1 MCLVDVFY
9 PRLVHFWLLSAV
21 GRDVENPVTDD
32 GFDAAPVSH
41 AFLQPERLPSSPASP
56 PGGPAI
62 EKAILAV
69 AP

>member
-41 AFLQPERLPSSPASP
+41 AFLQPEATAFLTRQSTRPA
-56 PGGPAI
+56 GN
-62 EKAILAV
+62 
-69 AP
+69 